1 MKRPVSLTIAV
12 ILQWAAAVV
21 AVIAGFDLVAAAY
34 EMSRTGVAEQVE
46 GALVGQ
52 GIVDV
57 SGSQVVVGVF
67 VAGILL
73 LAIALVRVMV
83 AVYLARGRRWA
94 RTVVAVLAVVS
105 LVAGMS
111 YLFQG
116 YVLQASLTV
125 AVDVIVLWLMY
136 NERSSAFIRER
147 SSA

>member
-105 LVAGMS
+105 LVAGVS